1 MTPPIEVRIVEVE
14 WDDPASVALRT
25 AQRAEIAERYGTP
38 DSEPGPAPTG
48 DDITAF
54 FVAYDD
60 NGTPLG
66 CGGLRQLTDTE
77 AEIKR
82 MFVRVESRGSGVSTA
97 ILQRLEQYGR
107 KAGWHRLVLET
118 GNGQPDA
125 IRFYTREGY
134 ERIDNFGHYAGV
146 AASLCFAKPL

>member
-1 MTPPIEVRIVEVE
+1 MRIDEVAWEH
-14 WDDPASVALRT
+14 PASVSLRA

-60 NGTPLG
+60 SDTPLG
-66 CGGLRQLTDTE
+66 CGGLRQLDEHE

-82 MFVRVESRGSGVSTA
+82 MFVRTESRGTGVSVG

-107 KAGWHRLVLET
+107 EKGWRRLVLET
-118 GNGQPDA
+118 GDGQPDA

-134 ERIDNFGHYAGV
+134 ERIPNFGHYADV
-146 AASLCFAKPL
+146 ADSLCFAKAL